1 MSCRRGP
8 VGTYVARVTDPTT
21 RPYRDADAA
30 SVADLMNAIA
40 AAAGTHAYQTETNVR
55 DEIAS
60 GWVRDPETDSRV
72 LVAPDGSLA
81 GFALVPTPPPGGARI
96 ELVGG
101 IHPDHRGRGLG
112 RGLLAW
118 QMDRA
123 GQIRAAV
130 APSAAW
136 YVEAYAQ
143 DVEAAAIRLFER
155 FDLDQTRFYCD
166 MDAPLS
172 GVPTVE
178 MPEGLRAAPLTA
190 DREEAL
196 HAAHMEA
203 FADMW
208 GFQPR
213 PFEFWVGMTIR
224 SRTFR
229 ADLSRIALDGEEIA
243 GYVLAYDSVDGRVY
257 IGQVGTRRPWRKRGV
272 ASGLLSATMRAA
284 AEAGKTTATLGVDA
298 ASPTGAGAVYERI
311 GFKVTSRAAS
321 FRRYL

>member
-1 MSCRRGP
+1 MR
-8 VGTYVARVTDPTT
+8 TYVARVNDLTT
-21 RPYRDADAA
+21 RPYRDGDAA

-55 DEIAS
+55 DDMAS
-60 GWVRDPETDSRV
+60 GWVADPETDSRV
-72 LVAPDGSLA
+72 FVAPDGSLA
-81 GFALVPTPPPGGARI
+81 GVALVPTPPPGGERI

-101 IHPDHRGRGLG
+101 VHPNHSGQGLG
-112 RGLLAW
+112 ADLLTW
-118 QMDRA
+118 QIDRA
-123 GQIRAAV
+123 GQIREAV
-130 APSAAW
+130 APEAAW

-143 DVEAAAIRLFER
+143 DVETKAIRLFER
-155 FDLDQTRFYCD
+155 FDLKQTRFYFD

-172 GVPTVE
+172 GVPAVA
-178 MPEGLRAAPLTA
+178 MPEGLRAEAFTA

-203 FADMW
+203 FSDMW

-213 PFEFWVGMTIR
+213 PFDLWVAMTIR
-224 SRTFR
+224 SQTFR
-229 ADLSRIALDGEEIA
+229 ADLSRIALDGDEIA
-243 GYVLAYDSVDGRVY
+243 GYVLAYDSVDGRMY

-272 ASGLLSATMRAA
+272 AGALLSATMRAA
-284 AEAGKTTATLGVDA
+284 AAAGKTAATLGVDA

-311 GFKVTSRAAS
+311 GFTVTSRAAS